1 MSSFEISGDEII
13 FRDTSGGRST
23 ALTAPLEFFPE
34 ADFINE
40 NAGEI
45 FDRLALLNNYYS
57 TMLLPIMLL
66 IFLISSVSVLSL
78 SGLIAGMMGIGRI
91 MTHSLTI
98 GKRLR
103 IFAVC
108 FWLPAIPSAVV
119 GFILPVFHLLI
130 FQIIVGLLAWRVQKV
145 M

>member
-1 MSSFEISGDEII
+1 MTD
-13 FRDTSGGRST
+13 GGGT
-23 ALTAPLEFFPE
+23 VLTAPVEFFPE
-34 ADFINE
+34 SDFIDE

-57 TMLLPIMLL
+57 SMLMPIMLL

-78 SGLIAGMMGIGRI
+78 SGMIAGMMGIGRI
-91 MTHSLTI
+91 MTHSLSI

-108 FWLPAIPSAVV
+108 FWLPALPSAAV

-130 FQIIVGLLAWRVQKV
+130 FQLIVGLLAWRVQKV

>member
-23 ALTAPLEFFPE
+23 TLTAPLEFFPE
-34 ADFINE
+34 ADLINE

-98 GKRLR
+98 EKRLR

-130 FQIIVGLLAWRVQKV
+130 FQIIVGLLAWRVQKI

>member
-1 MSSFEISGDEII
+1 
-13 FRDTSGGRST
+13 
-23 ALTAPLEFFPE
+23 
-34 ADFINE
+34 
-40 NAGEI
+40 
-45 FDRLALLNNYYS
+45 
-57 TMLLPIMLL
+57 
-66 IFLISSVSVLSL
+66 
-78 SGLIAGMMGIGRI
+78 

-108 FWLPAIPSAVV
+108 FWLPALPSAVV

-145 M
+145 I